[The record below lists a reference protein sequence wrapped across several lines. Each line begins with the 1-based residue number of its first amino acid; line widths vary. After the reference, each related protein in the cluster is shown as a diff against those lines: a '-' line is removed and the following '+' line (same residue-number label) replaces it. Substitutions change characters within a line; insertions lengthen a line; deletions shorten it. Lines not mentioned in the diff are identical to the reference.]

1 MKRVAQMIGLLSAI
15 HVVVLA
21 GFVGGLFASGR
32 INREKLAR
40 IVDIVRETE
49 NEEVVAE
56 VSLKTDEQV
65 RRASSDRIEAEKV
78 AEEIDERRIDRL
90 VRDLEA
96 KYEMLEE
103 VKQKIVADEKQLAVR
118 EAKFSQMMKDER
130 ERLQNE
136 GFLEAM
142 QIYSNMPPESVKN
155 LFMTMEDRPVM
166 EYLVLMDD
174 RARKKII
181 KKFQMPEELEKIKR
195 VINALMNEKKV
206 SLVELR

>member
-1 MKRVAQMIGLLSAI
+1 MIGLLSAI

-21 GFVGGLFASGR
+21 GFVGSLFASGR

-56 VSLKTDEQV
+56 VSLETDEQV
-65 RRASSDRIEAEKV
+65 WRASSDRIEAEKV

-103 VKQKIVADEKQLAVR
+103 VKQKIVTDEKQLAVR
-118 EAKFSQMMKDER
+118 EAQFSQMMKDER

>member
-21 GFVGGLFASGR
+21 GFVGVLFASGR

-65 RRASSDRIEAEKV
+65 WRASSDRIEAEKV